1 MHQSI
6 TTLAASILLSVS
18 ALSQSLADYYP
29 TATHQVVEHTY
40 YSLEYSEPHE
50 QAKWVI
56 YFAGVDGDTERSD
69 NFREDPLVSSQ
80 SATLDDYKA
89 SGYDRGHLAPAGDMD
104 FNTTA
109 MRESFYMSNM
119 SPQKPGFNR
128 GIWKSL
134 EALTRTWAINANSP
148 NDVIITGPILTESC
162 GQIGQNVTVP
172 CAYYKIYVDL
182 SRKKAIGFVL
192 PNESSSL
199 PLESFVHSI
208 DEIEVMT
215 GIDFFHLLD
224 DTLEAD
230 FEDDENIGDWNWD
243 PELQQNN
250 NSTLPEPTDLPTQQ
264 CKALTQ
270 SGKQCSRK
278 AGTTGYCWQHD

>member
-1 MHQSI
+1 MLRVFPF
-6 TTLAASILLSVS
+6 LAILAFTSLSGFAQDLAS
-18 ALSQSLADYYP
+18 YYP
-29 TATHQVVEHTY
+29 SASGEIVKHTY
-40 YSLEYSEPHE
+40 YSLEYSETHE

-56 YFAGVDGDTERSD
+56 YFAGMDGDTERSD

-80 SATLDDYKA
+80 SATLEDYKA

-104 FNTTA
+104 FNSTA

-134 EALTRTWAINANSP
+134 EALTRVWAINTNSP

-162 GQIGQNVTVP
+162 GVIGQNVTVP

-182 SRKKAIGFVL
+182 TTKKAIGFVL
-192 PNESSSL
+192 PNESSAA
-199 PLESFVHSI
+199 PLQSYVHSI
-208 DEIEVMT
+208 DEIEALT

-224 DTLEAD
+224 DEVEAV
-230 FEDDENIGDWNWD
+230 FEDDENIAEWNWD
-243 PELQQNN
+243 PELIAP
-250 NSTLPEPTDLPTQQ
+250 TATTTPEPETPSTQ
-264 CKALTQ
+264 CKATTN

-278 AGTTGYCWQHD
+278 AGVTGLCWQHD